1 MSPTLPHG
9 LLQAGRGPRWRA
21 DDGVTRPAPWRSG
34 APATDGRPG
43 RPAWSDPPPVP
54 RSRPPLDTGNPASTR
69 PLWPAPGRPG
79 HAHSVT
85 AHQPAADIEH
95 VGMTA
100 PTDPLTTGPR
110 PSTSTS
116 TSTPEPATSAPISP
130 RSLSAATP
138 LRPRRG
144 KAPRAT
150 SRSSTWPW
158 PRSPARTFGAAPS
171 PRTCPSGST
180 VRVRAVPDRVR
191 SAHGQRHR
199 CRLGLLRTSSDCC
212 GGNWQER
219 GDSRSVA
226 CDGCEAL

>member
-110 PSTSTS
+110 PSTFARHTGSDIAAGWGFYVLPVTVVVE
-116 TSTPEPATSAPISP
+116 TGK
-130 RSLSAATP
+130 SAATADQ
-138 LRPRRG
+138 LLAMGARRCEPRR
-144 KAPRAT
+144 RAAT
-150 SRSSTWPW
+150 IRG
-158 PRSPARTFGAAPS
+158 FLAPS
-171 PRTCPSGST
+171 T
-180 VRVRAVPDRVR
+180 VARM
-191 SAHGQRHR
+191 
-199 CRLGLLRTSSDCC
+199 SSD
-212 GGNWQER
+212 GGR
-219 GDSRSVA
+219 GR
-226 CDGCEAL
+226 